1 MAGEAQQQQE
11 VPAVREGSRWRFGRP
26 TGDEVAAWFRTSVPL
41 DEGMKHEDFVSG
53 VVLIPAAE
61 KVKKQKPNRQGTEE
75 VYELTHTPYVR
86 IDTRVAYFHK
96 LADALKLIVV
106 IEAVQV
112 PRVGEGAYK
121 NDNMPDGFWWHIV
134 VNGEGQ
140 HIRYLCC
147 TQRVALYKPEHYF
160 IDTDTPLARPVRAG
174 VSTKQVLGGAD
185 INGLAKA
192 ETGAIGRALGVA
204 GILVVGTGIATAED
218 MQDERDT
225 PQALADAALPVDEPL
240 ESSEAVNE
248 RILALQEE
256 MKSDAPEAWSEFS
269 AWWTDRS
276 QAEGWPRLNAAPIE
290 VRRGMVTRMAEMLH
304 TKRTREIKS
313 PQPAAPSEPV
323 AEPAAAAPQHES
335 SSTMSPDGQ

>member
-11 VPAVREGSRWRFGRP
+11 VPAIREGSRWRFGKP
-26 TGDEVAAWFRTSVPL
+26 TSDEVASWFKTSVPL

-61 KVKKQKPNRQGTEE
+61 KVKKQKRDRTGTVE
-75 VYELTHTPYVR
+75 VFELTHTPYVR

-96 LADALKLIVV
+96 LAAALKLIAV
-106 IEAVQV
+106 IEAVHV
-112 PRVGEGAYK
+112 PLVSEGAYK
-121 NDNMPDGFWWHIV
+121 NDNMPDGFWWHII

-160 IDTDTPLARPVRAG
+160 IDTDTPLARPVRSG

-218 MQDERDT
+218 MQDERET
-225 PQALADAALPVDEPL
+225 PQALAQAALPVDEPP
-240 ESSEAVNE
+240 ETPEAVNE
-248 RILALQEE
+248 RILALQEQ
-256 MKSDAPEAWSEFS
+256 MKAEAPEAWTEFS
-269 AWWTDRS
+269 AWWKDRS
-276 QAEGWPRLNAAPIE
+276 QAEGWSTLNSAPIE
-290 VRRGMVTRMAEMLH
+290 VRRGMVTRMSEMLH
-304 TKRTREIKS
+304 TKRTREIES
-313 PQPAAPSEPV
+313 PQLAATSEPA

-335 SSTMSPDGQ
+335 SSAVSTDGE